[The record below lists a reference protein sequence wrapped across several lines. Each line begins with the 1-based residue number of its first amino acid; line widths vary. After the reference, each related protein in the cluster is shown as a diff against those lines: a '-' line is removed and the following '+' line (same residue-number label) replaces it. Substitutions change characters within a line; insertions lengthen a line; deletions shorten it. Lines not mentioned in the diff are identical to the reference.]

1 MICPN
6 YGRQNGYGTNLLK
19 CEPDSVILCAF
30 WQAKFYSGCKLD
42 KFVPWRD
49 MTIDFPLVI

>member
-19 CEPDSVILCAF
+19 CEPDSVILVD
-30 WQAKFYSGCKLD
+30 KLS
-42 KFVPWRD
+42 F
-49 MTIDFPLVI
+49 ILVASLTSLFHGET